1 MVNNSEETDRKVAR
15 YRDVLQEAK
24 KSWLTGQRFR
34 QRVQVS
40 ITEPQ
45 VFE

>member
-1 MVNNSEETDRKVAR
+1 MVIKSEGTDRKVVG